1 MENVTNNIMENT
13 EVIETAAEEIVVKT
27 NSGKGFKIAAGVGIG
42 VGACYLAYK
51 YVLKPVA
58 KKIKAN
64 QKPKTFDQ
72 PVDVP
77 TANYVEVDESED

>member
-13 EVIETAAEEIVVKT
+13 EVMETAEEIVAKA
-27 NSGKGFKIAAGVGIG
+27 NSGKSFKIAVGVGAGVG
-42 VGACYLAYK
+42 VCYLAYK

-72 PVDVP
+72 LIEMPEMVDG
-77 TANYVEVDESED
+77 ARDESED